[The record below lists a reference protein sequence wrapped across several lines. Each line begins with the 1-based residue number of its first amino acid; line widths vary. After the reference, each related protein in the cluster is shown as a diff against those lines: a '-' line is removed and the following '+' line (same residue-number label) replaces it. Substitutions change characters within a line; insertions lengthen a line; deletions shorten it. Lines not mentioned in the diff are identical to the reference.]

1 MRNLLKIASIIGLTV
16 ITQTAYS
23 AEVTDTFTTGDTLTA
38 EKLNNIKSAVND
50 NNTRISAVV
59 FNSAPKVTDDM
70 NSHTVG
76 TVWIDTSGPT
86 AYILVDSTAGG
97 AVWTALGGS
106 ATGSLYAIGD
116 TGPAGGIVFH
126 VTDGGLHGLEAAAE
140 DLTKSR
146 WGCERTIIAGANG
159 TAVGTGEQNTADI
172 TEFCDEIT
180 AAKVAAA
187 SGLGWYL
194 PTKDELNLLY
204 AQKDVVGGFSHAAFY
219 WSSSQFSASDA
230 WGQNFGFAVF
240 FRPLNKFGTVS
251 VRAVRAF

>member
-1 MRNLLKIASIIGLTV
+1 VGIAQAADLVVFSNGGVADADDVNANFNELGARIETISLTPGPAGAAGL
-16 ITQTAYS
+16 
-23 AEVTDTFTTGDTLTA
+23 G
-38 EKLNNIKSAVND
+38 
-50 NNTRISAVV
+50 AVV

-70 NSHTVG
+70 STYTLG

-126 VTDGGLHGLEAAAE
+126 VTDDGSHGLEAATE
-140 DLTKSR
+140 DLIKSR
-146 WGCERTIIAGANG
+146 WGCGGTIIAGANG

-204 AQKDVVGGFSHAAFY
+204 AQKDVVGGFSHASFY

-230 WGQNFGFAVF
+230 WTQLFGFGVF
-240 FRPLNKFGTVS
+240 FRPINKIGFAG
-251 VRAVRAF
+251 VRAIRAF